1 MSVQIVSSYALMS
14 GIEATMSET
23 GAMAHWPNFTLFRR
37 EMWKFDPNSP
47 DQERAE
53 FMDHFER
60 VKVVQAHIAAK
71 NEASARRV
79 FHAKSHGCLL
89 GELCLL
95 PERPK
100 ETQFGIFGN
109 SVSEKYPVLARFS
122 NGKGTINKDWMPDV
136 RGVALKIFTVE
147 AGMERTIDFLM
158 TNSQVA
164 FGKDHAEF
172 VEFMEATKDGGLPGP
187 KFVAEHSRVIVS
199 LLKCVFAPHSIAE
212 LTYGS
217 GHAYL
222 LGPDRA
228 MKMKLQPQSD
238 HVNFFDAAI
247 AHFHQIEEPDFLRS
261 ELEERAR
268 MKGVRFTLRVQL
280 ENERDPTATPIE
292 DALVEWTEQSSPSVP
307 VAELVFDPQPMTD
320 ARRVF
325 VDTLSF
331 DPWNY
336 HPDHRP
342 LGNLARG
349 RLFSYEA
356 SRRGRNSQ
364 PTMQSFATFRA
375 AWDANVG

>member
-1 MSVQIVSSYALMS
+1 VEAAMS
-14 GIEATMSET
+14 GTEATMSET
-23 GAMAHWPNFTLFRR
+23 EAVAHWPNFKLFKH

-53 FMDHFER
+53 FMEHFER
-60 VKVVQAHIAAK
+60 VKVVQAHIAAI

-89 GELCLL
+89 GELRLL
-95 PERPK
+95 PERPN

-122 NGKGTINKDWMPDV
+122 NGKGKIDTDLMPDV
-136 RGVALKIFTVE
+136 RGVALKIFAVE

-172 VEFMEATKDGGLPGP
+172 VEFMEATKDGPPGLA
-187 KFVAEHSRVIVS
+187 FVLEHKRVIVS
-199 LLKCVFAPHSIAE
+199 LLKCVFEPRSIAE

-228 MKMKLQPQSD
+228 MKMQLQPQSD
-238 HVNFFDAAI
+238 DMNFFESAVR
-247 AHFHQIEEPDFLRS
+247 HFHQIEDPDFLRH
-261 ELEERAR
+261 ELEERVK

-292 DALVEWTEQSSPSVP
+292 DALVEWTEESSPSVP
-307 VAELVFDPQPMTD
+307 VAELVFDPEPMMTEAMTQ
-320 ARRVF
+320 ARRDF

-331 DPWNY
+331 NPWNF
-336 HPDHRP
+336 HPAHRP

-364 PTMQSFATFRA
+364 PTMDSFAAFRA
-375 AWDANVG
+375 AWDAL